1 MKNKRGILRVLLI
14 TLSVCLVGAVVVYV
28 LKREPPPTAAAPIQ
42 ARLELATGDVKIDQ
56 GGAQERGSSGMA
68 LLRQAKVVTGKGARA
83 LVRLPDG
90 SSMFLRG
97 DSDVTLNDGQITL
110 GKGEYWLNAPPT
122 DRTALVHQVGDVSV
136 SAVDSG
142 LSVKLQDSAAVV
154 YVARGMAIVTGKGG
168 RVEVNA
174 GEQATIKGA
183 DAPRVAPLAFW
194 DDWTGGMADFAAGS
208 IPGAGTGTIYGV
220 DDGAAP
226 GSTTRKLEIA
236 KQAVRAV
243 VRNGLSETEVDQTF
257 FNPGSRDVEG
267 WYWFTLPSG
276 ASVTGFAV
284 ETDGVLVE
292 GEFQEKK
299 EAAQNYG
306 TAKATG
312 HSPAILEW
320 VDQSTYRAR
329 IFPVLS
335 GKTRRVVLRYIELK
349 PVVDNVIEYV
359 YPMGRGEPVRI
370 GEFSLAVDL
379 GKAGEN
385 MKIATLADA
394 RVEQSGRRITMRR
407 SGFTP
412 RADFQLEATDTQ
424 ERAPLRV
431 SRFKAGG
438 ETADYLMARYT
449 PDIDW
454 SAAEQPPADVVVV
467 VDTSAAGDE
476 ASRQLKAQ
484 TAEAIL
490 RAMSDT
496 DHFALVS
503 VDVRPTVLHPKDGLA
518 AANDKEIAKAL
529 EALAEHSS
537 GGATD
542 LASSFDVSLKRL
554 HGTAQPAVVY
564 VGDGI
569 ATSGEMTGEQLI
581 ERLRRALTTSRSRL
595 FTVAVG
601 AESDRA
607 LLGELARAGGGS
619 AFRVEESDQTTAQAL
634 ELLASIKLPT
644 LTDFEIDLGAGL
656 DEPFVS
662 NSGKVSKG
670 QEVVVLARTHHEI
683 PSEIKVKGQFAGKP
697 FEKSYPVKQDD
708 SVIQAF
714 VPRLWAA
721 EYVRRLLGSAQGADT
736 EQGRIAALGLE
747 YGLMTPYSSILAL
760 ESESAYSRMGIE
772 RKKRPLRGV
781 RLGML
786 SPDQEWRLSQTLA
799 APAVPQV
806 AMGCSKLERT
816 LGGDSEQSS
825 PASAPP
831 MDEDDRQGGT
841 GTRAKGDEGS
851 MGKPSGNTGQRY
863 AVRGPSDNAEPEAAA
878 QAAPPAMAEAKEEAE
893 KKPDDGER
901 EAEDAPRM
909 AAKPMAGQ
917 GFAGGGKP
925 SSTTATPFGA
935 IGHAAKD
942 GKLKQPLRDQ
952 PGRTR
957 AEVDK
962 LEEASE
968 FGLIGLLNTG
978 ASGGEGRKD
987 GWGGSIVASTCS
999 DSSERPLAQ
1008 RVLLWKKRISTA
1020 RSSSDLISRYRSA
1033 FQACELKDWRSERA
1047 FLELLQAKVDTPE
1060 AATTVLGFFRPRPD
1074 VQKFVAKLIL
1084 RRSVN
1089 PALTT
1094 AVEQQLFGNRVS
1106 WLDVDRQLS
1115 EITDVE
1121 KRIAKL
1127 KEFMAREPEDPNGD
1141 IRLVKLLSLAGHK
1154 DEALAHGRRLRDR
1167 GFITP
1172 QIARKLGDVL
1182 ARAKLDAEA
1191 VRTYSEIVEFDPE
1204 SAPSRLLLGDI
1215 YLSHGWYA
1223 PAYRQ
1228 YKTLSELQPNSP
1240 LSELRLAAAAAGAG
1254 RIDESLRIQRQVAS
1268 AEGTPGPND
1277 PRLWARLWSAA
1288 RLARL
1293 MVDPPPPTPGQP
1305 EVDPARRKAN
1315 IERKLKELQLFSGEG
1330 TLVILT
1336 WEDLTANLQLMTLD
1350 GKAAI
1355 ATGDV
1360 TRAAPVG
1367 LSSTLIPNSD
1377 YARLTYEA
1385 QLMSELSDDPIP
1397 LVRQD
1402 ITWDGKSFS
1411 VKVTK
1416 QTLEAR
1422 EQKVA
1427 L

>member
-1 MKNKRGILRVLLI
+1 MNNKRGILRVLLI
-14 TLSVCLVGAVVVYV
+14 ALSVCLVGAVVVYV
-28 LKREPPPTAAAPIQ
+28 LRREPPPTTAAPIQ
-42 ARLELATGDVKIDQ
+42 ARLELATGDVKIEQ
-56 GGAQERGSSGMA
+56 AGAEERGSSGMA
-68 LLRQAKVVTGKGARA
+68 LLSESKVVTGKGARA

-90 SSMFLRG
+90 STMFLRG
-97 DSDVTLNDGQITL
+97 DSDVKLSDGQITL

-142 LSVKLQDSAAVV
+142 LSVKLADSAAVI

-174 GEQATIKGA
+174 GEQASVKGA

-194 DDWTGGMADFAAGS
+194 DDWTGGMAEFAAGGS

-226 GSTTRKLEIA
+226 GSATRKLEIS

-267 WYWFTLPSG
+267 WYWFTLPNG
-276 ASVTGFAV
+276 ASVTGFSV

-312 HSPAILEW
+312 HAPAILEW

-329 IFPVLS
+329 IFPVRS

-349 PVVDNVIEYV
+349 PVVENVIEYV

-379 GKAGEN
+379 GKAGES

-394 RVEQSGRRITMRR
+394 RVEEGGRKITMRR

-412 RADFQLEATDTQ
+412 RADFQLEATTSED
-424 ERAPLRV
+424 RAPLRI

-454 SAAEQPPADVVVV
+454 NSAEQPQADVVVV

-476 ASRQLKAQ
+476 ASRQLRAQ

-490 RAMSDT
+490 RAMSES

-503 VDVRPTVLHPKDGLA
+503 VDVRPTVLHPKEGLA

-564 VGDGI
+564 VGDGV

-581 ERLRRALTTSRSRL
+581 ERLRRAMTSSRSRL

-619 AFRVEESDQTTAQAL
+619 AFRVQESDQTTAQAL
-634 ELLASIKLPT
+634 ELLSSIKLPT

-670 QEVVVLARTHHEI
+670 QEVVVLARTHHDI
-683 PSEIKVKGQFAGKP
+683 PSEIKVKGHFAGKP

-708 SVIQAF
+708 SVVQAF

-721 EYVRRLLGSAQGADT
+721 EYVRRLLGSAQGADA

-760 ESESAYSRMGIE
+760 ESEAAYSRMGIE
-772 RKKRPLRGV
+772 RKKNPLRGV

-816 LGGDSEQSS
+816 LGGDSEEA
-825 PASAPP
+825 PASVS
-831 MDEDDRQGGT
+831 DDRQGGT
-841 GTRAKGDEGS
+841 GTRAKGEEGS
-851 MGKPSGNTGQRY
+851 MGKPSGNASPKRY
-863 AVRGPSDNAEPEAAA
+863 GVRGPSDDPAPQAPPPKAAA
-878 QAAPPAMAEAKEEAE
+878 QAEAADTPLEEAKEDAEKEAE
-893 KKPDDGER
+893 SKPLF
-901 EAEDAPRM
+901 
-909 AAKPMAGQ
+909 AAKQHAARPGGGGQ
-917 GFAGGGKP
+917 GFGLAGGGK
-925 SSTTATPFGA
+925 
-935 IGHAAKD
+935 AKPASGSAFRAEARLD
-942 GKLKQPLRDQ
+942 KDAKTEEPESDNGVADALRDA
-952 PGRTR
+952 P
-957 AEVDK
+957 
-962 LEEASE
+962 E
-968 FGLIGLLNTG
+968 FGMITLL
-978 ASGGEGRKD
+978 GGKKGRVAGN
-987 GWGGSIVASTCS
+987 GWGGTIVASTCS

-1020 RSSSDLISRYRSA
+1020 RSSSDLIARYRSA

-1047 FLELLQAKVDTPE
+1047 FLGLLQAKVDTPS
-1060 AATTVLGFFRPRPD
+1060 AANTVLGFFRSRPD
-1074 VQKFVAKLIL
+1074 VQKFIAKLIL
-1084 RRSVN
+1084 RRSVD
-1089 PALTT
+1089 PALTA
-1094 AVEQQLFGNRVS
+1094 AVEQQLFGSRVS
-1106 WLDVDRQLS
+1106 WSDVDRQLS
-1115 EITDVE
+1115 EITDVD

-1127 KEFMAREPEDPNGD
+1127 KEFMARAPEDPNGD
-1141 IRLVKLLSLAGHK
+1141 IRLVKLLSLAGRK

-1228 YKTLSELQPNSP
+1228 YKTLSELQPGSP
-1240 LSELRLAAAAAGAG
+1240 LGELRLAAAAAGAG

-1277 PRLWARLWSAA
+1277 PRLWARLLSAA

-1305 EVDPARRKAN
+1305 KVDPARRKAN

-1336 WEDLTANLQLMTLD
+1336 WEDLTSSLQLMTLD
-1350 GKAAI
+1350 GKAAV

-1367 LSSTLIPNSD
+1367 LSSALIPNTD
-1377 YARLTYEA
+1377 YARLTYAA

-1402 ITWDGKSFS
+1402 ISWDGKSFS

-1416 QTLEAR
+1416 HTLEPR
-1422 EQKVA
+1422 EQKIE

>member
-1 MKNKRGILRVLLI
+1 MTSKAKSLKFWLLGAA
-14 TLSVCLVGAVVVYV
+14 LAVVAVV
-28 LKREPPPTAAAPIQ
+28 LAITFWPKPLPTAASAIE
-42 ARLELATGDVKIDQ
+42 ARLELATGDVKVEQ
-56 GGAQERGSSGMA
+56 GGGTERGTSGMA
-68 LLRQAKVVTGKGARA
+68 LLTEAKVNTGKGARA

-90 SSMFLRG
+90 STVFLRG
-97 DSDVTLNDGQITL
+97 DSDIKLDAGQLGLN
-110 GKGEYWLNAPPT
+110 KGEYWLNSPPT
-122 DRTALVHQVGDVSV
+122 DRKALVHQVGDVSV

-142 LSVKLQDSAAVV
+142 LSVKLTDAAAVI

-174 GEQATIKGA
+174 GEQATVSGA

-194 DDWTGGMADFAAGS
+194 DDWTGGMADFAAGKG

-220 DDGAAP
+220 DEGAMA
-226 GSTTRKLEIA
+226 GSSTRKLEIA

-243 VRNGLSETEVDQTF
+243 VRGGLSETEVDQTF
-257 FNPGSRDVEG
+257 FNPGARDVEG
-267 WYWFTLPSG
+267 WYWFTLPSR

-284 ETDGVLVE
+284 ETNGALIE

-299 EAAQNYG
+299 EASRNYG

-312 HSPAILEW
+312 HAPAILEY

-329 IFPVLS
+329 IFPVES
-335 GKTRRVVLRYIELK
+335 GKTRRVVLRYTELQ
-349 PVVDNVIEYV
+349 PVVDSVIEYV

-379 GKAGEN
+379 GKEGES

-394 RVEQSGRRITMRR
+394 RVEANGRKVTMRR

-412 RADFQLEATDTQ
+412 RSDFQLEATTQ
-424 ERAPLRV
+424 TERDALRV
-431 SRFKAGG
+431 ARYKAGG
-438 ETADYLMARYT
+438 ETADYLLARYT

-454 SAAEQPPADVVVV
+454 DAAEQPQADVVVV

-484 TAEAIL
+484 TAEAVL
-490 RAMSDT
+490 RAMSDS
-496 DHFALVS
+496 DRFALVS

-518 AANDKEIAKAL
+518 PANDKEIARAL

-542 LASSFDVSLKRL
+542 LASSFDVALKRL
-554 HGTAQPAVVY
+554 HGAAQPAVVY

-569 ATSGEMTGEQLI
+569 ATSGEMTGEQLM

-601 AESDRA
+601 AEADRS

-619 AFRVEESDQTTAQAL
+619 PFRVEESDQTTAQAL
-634 ELLASIKLPT
+634 ELLSSIKLPT

-656 DEPFVS
+656 DEPFIS

-683 PSEIKVKGQFAGKP
+683 PKEIKVKGFFAGKA
-697 FEKSYPVKQDD
+697 FEKSYPVKQDE
-708 SVIQAF
+708 SLVQAF

-721 EYVRRLLGSAQGADT
+721 EYVRRLLGSAQGAEA

-747 YGLMTPYSSILAL
+747 YGLMTPFTSILAL
-760 ESESAYSRMGIE
+760 ESEAAYSRMGIP
-772 RKKRPLRGV
+772 RKKSPLRGV
-781 RLGML
+781 RLGAL
-786 SPDQEWRLSQTLA
+786 SPTDEWRLAATLSAPA
-799 APAVPQV
+799 APQT
-806 AMGCSKLERT
+806 AMGCSKIERMA
-816 LGGDSEQSS
+816 GGREEA
-825 PASAPP
+825 PASQTEA
-831 MDEDDRQGGT
+831 DNKEGGY

-851 MGKPSGNTGQRY
+851 MGKPSGGGAHRY
-863 AVRGPSDNAEPEAAA
+863 GVNGPADSDDSQPLATAAPAAPAAEP
-878 QAAPPAMAEAKEEAE
+878 APEEAE
-893 KKPDDGER
+893 LADLEQAKEKKL
-901 EAEDAPRM
+901 AEDSPSDGLDRGGEAPM
-909 AAKPMAGQ
+909 PAKPGL
-917 GFAGGGKP
+917 GFGSGSGR
-925 SSTTATPFGA
+925 
-935 IGHAAKD
+935 AAANKAEARRD
-942 GKLKQPLRDQ
+942 GKLRAPSTVTADVPTQAATPPAVLGMLKQAGD
-952 PGRTR
+952 GW
-957 AEVDK
+957 
-962 LEEASE
+962 
-968 FGLIGLLNTG
+968 
-978 ASGGEGRKD
+978 SGGFFPAK
-987 GWGGSIVASTCS
+987 TCS
-999 DSSERPLAQ
+999 DASERPLAQ
-1008 RVLLWKKRISTA
+1008 RMLLWKKRLSTA
-1020 RSSSDLISRYRSA
+1020 RSSSDLVERYRTA
-1033 FQACELKDWRSERA
+1033 FQSCELKDWRSERA
-1047 FLELLQAKVDTPE
+1047 FLELMQAKIDTPE
-1060 AATTVLGFFRPRPD
+1060 GAVAVLSLFRTRPD

-1089 PALTT
+1089 PTLSA
-1094 AVEQQLFGNRVS
+1094 AVENQLFGGRVS
-1106 WLDVDRQLS
+1106 WTDVDRQLS
-1115 EITDVE
+1115 EIVDLE
-1121 KRIAKL
+1121 KRILKL
-1127 KEFMAREPEDPNGD
+1127 KEFIARAPEDPNGD
-1141 IRLVKLLSLAGHK
+1141 IRLVKLLSQAGRK

-1167 GFITP
+1167 GFMTP

-1228 YKTLSELQPNSP
+1228 YKTLSEILPNSP
-1240 LSELRLAAAAAGAG
+1240 VGELRLAAAAAGAG
-1254 RIDESLRIQRQVAS
+1254 RIDEALRIQRQVAS

-1305 EVDPARRKAN
+1305 KVDPAARKAN
-1315 IERKLKELQLFSGEG
+1315 LERKLKELQLFSGEG
-1330 TLVILT
+1330 TLVLLT
-1336 WEDLTANLQLMTLD
+1336 WEDLSTRIKLVTLD
-1350 GKAAI
+1350 GKAAV
-1355 ATGDV
+1355 AAGDV
-1360 TRAAPVG
+1360 TQADAVG
-1367 LSSTLIPNSD
+1367 LSSALVPNSD

-1385 QLMSELSDDPIP
+1385 QILSELSDDAIG
-1397 LVRQD
+1397 LVRHD
-1402 ITWDGKSFS
+1402 IGWDGKNFT
-1411 VKVTK
+1411 VKVK
-1416 QTLEAR
+1416 RSTLESR
-1422 EQKVA
+1422 EQRLA
-1427 L
+1427 LE

>member
-1 MKNKRGILRVLLI
+1 MNNKRGILRVLLI
-14 TLSVCLVGAVVVYV
+14 TLSLCLVGAVVVYV

-42 ARLELATGDVKIDQ
+42 ARLELATGDVKVSQ
-56 GGAQERGSSGMA
+56 AGAEERGSSGMA
-68 LLRQAKVVTGKGARA
+68 LLSQAKVVTGKGARA

-97 DSDVTLNDGQITL
+97 DSDVTLDDGQLTL

-122 DRTALVHQVGDVSV
+122 DRSALVHQVGDVSV

-174 GEQATIKGA
+174 GEQATVKGA

-194 DDWTGGMADFAAGS
+194 DDWTGGMADFAAGGS

-284 ETDGVLVE
+284 ETNGVLIE

-329 IFPVLS
+329 IYPVLS

-349 PVVDNVIEYV
+349 PVVENVIEYV

-370 GEFSLAVDL
+370 GEFSLSVDL
-379 GKAGEN
+379 GKPGES

-394 RVEQSGRRITMRR
+394 RVEQNGRKITMRR

-503 VDVRPTVLHPKDGLA
+503 VDVRPTVLHPKEGLA

-564 VGDGI
+564 VGDGV

-607 LLGELARAGGGS
+607 LLGELARAGGG
-619 AFRVEESDQTTAQAL
+619 APFRVEESDQTTAQAL

-670 QEVVVLARTHHEI
+670 QEVVVLARSHHEI

-721 EYVRRLLGSAQGADT
+721 EYVRRLLGSAQGAET

-799 APAVPQV
+799 APGVPQV
-806 AMGCSKLERT
+806 AMGCSKLERS
-816 LGGDSEQSS
+816 LGGDSEQSA

-831 MDEDDRQGGT
+831 EEDRQGGT

-851 MGKPSGNTGQRY
+851 MGRSNGTTSNRY
-863 AVRGPSDNAEPEAAA
+863 GVRGPSDEPEPEAPA
-878 QAAPPAMAEAKEEAE
+878 QAAPLATSLAEAKEEEAE
-893 KKPDDGER
+893 KKPNDSDD
-901 EAEDAPRM
+901 EADGVLRAPA
-909 AAKPMAGQ
+909 AAKPASGQ
-917 GFAGGGKP
+917 GFAGGGKAAP
-925 SSTTATPFGA
+925 LGN
-935 IGHAAKD
+935 IGRIAKD
-942 GKLKQPLRDQ
+942 GDDLKQKRDQ
-952 PGRTR
+952 PARSR
-957 AEVDK
+957 QELDK
-962 LEEASE
+962 LQDASE
-968 FGLIGLLNTG
+968 FGLIGLLG
-978 ASGGEGRKD
+978 SSGFKEGRKD
-987 GWGGSIVASTCS
+987 GWGGTIVASTCS

-1020 RSSSDLISRYRSA
+1020 RSSSDLINRYRSA

-1060 AATTVLGFFRPRPD
+1060 AANTVLGFFRPRPD

-1089 PALTT
+1089 PALTN

-1115 EITDVE
+1115 EITDLE

-1127 KEFMAREPEDPNGD
+1127 KEIMARAPEDPNGD

-1228 YKTLSELQPNSP
+1228 YKTLGELQPNSP
-1240 LSELRLAAAAAGAG
+1240 LGELRLAAAAAGAG
-1254 RIDESLRIQRQVAS
+1254 RVDESLRIQRQVAS

-1336 WEDLTANLQLMTLD
+1336 WEDLTATVQLMTLD

-1367 LSSTLIPNSD
+1367 LSSALIPNSD

-1385 QLMSELSDDPIP
+1385 QLMSELSDDPIG

-1416 QTLEAR
+1416 HSLEAR
-1422 EQKVA
+1422 EQKVG

>member
-1 MKNKRGILRVLLI
+1 MKNKRGVLRVLLI

-28 LKREPPPTAAAPIQ
+28 LKREPPPSAAAPIQ
-42 ARLELATGDVKIDQ
+42 ARLELATGDVKIEQ
-56 GGAQERGSSGMA
+56 GGAEERGSSGMA
-68 LLRQAKVVTGKGARA
+68 LLSQAKVVTGKGARA

-97 DSDVTLNDGQITL
+97 DSDVTLSEGQISL

-122 DRTALVHQVGDVSV
+122 DRKALVHAVGDVSV

-142 LSVKLQDSAAVV
+142 LSVKLKDSAAVI

-174 GEQATIKGA
+174 GEQATVKGA

-194 DDWTGGMADFAAGS
+194 DDWTGGMADFAAGGS

-226 GSTTRKLEIA
+226 GSATRKLEIA

-267 WYWFTLPSG
+267 WYWFTLPNG

-299 EAAQNYG
+299 EAAKNYG

-312 HSPAILEW
+312 HAPAILEW

-329 IFPVLS
+329 IFPVRS

-349 PVVDNVIEYV
+349 PVVENVIEYV

-370 GEFSLAVDL
+370 GEFSLSVDL
-379 GKAGEN
+379 GKAGES

-394 RVEQSGRRITMRR
+394 RVEQGGRKITMRR

-412 RADFQLEATDTQ
+412 RADFQLEATTAD
-424 ERAPLRV
+424 ERPPLRV

-454 SAAEQPPADVVVV
+454 SAAEQPQADVVVV

-476 ASRQLKAQ
+476 ASRQLRAQ

-503 VDVRPTVLHPKDGLA
+503 VDVRPTVLHPKEGLA

-564 VGDGI
+564 VGDGV

-607 LLGELARAGGGS
+607 LLSELARAGGGS

-634 ELLASIKLPT
+634 ELLSSIKLPT

-683 PSEIKVKGQFAGKP
+683 PSEIKVKGHFAGKP
-697 FEKSYPVKQDD
+697 FEKAYPVEQDD
-708 SVIQAF
+708 SVVQAF

-721 EYVRRLLGSAQGADT
+721 EYVRRLLGSAQGAET

-799 APAVPQV
+799 APAAPRV
-806 AMGCSKLERT
+806 AMGCSKLERS
-816 LGGDSEQSS
+816 LGGEDE
-825 PASAPP
+825 PPTATAS
-831 MDEDDRQGGT
+831 DEERQGGT
-841 GTRAKGDEGS
+841 GTRAKSDEGS
-851 MGKPSGNTGQRY
+851 MGSRY
-863 AVRGPSDNAEPEAAA
+863 GVRGPADNPTPLEE
-878 QAAPPAMAEAKEEAE
+878 PPAQPAPAATTVPELDKKPEEAKAEATE
-893 KKPDDGER
+893 
-901 EAEDAPRM
+901 EAEDAPRL
-909 AAKPMAGQ
+909 APKPRAPSGGTGN
-917 GFAGGGKP
+917 GFAGGGTSKP
-925 SSTTATPFGA
+925 ASAVPFRAATR
-935 IGHAAKD
+935 D
-942 GKLKQPLRDQ
+942 GDLKEK
-952 PGRTR
+952 R
-957 AEVDK
+957 AENGRIQGNLDA
-962 LEEASE
+962 LRQADE
-968 FGLIGLLNTG
+968 FGLIGLLADG
-978 ASGGEGRKD
+978 KD
-987 GWGGSIVASTCS
+987 RNGVKTGWGGSIVASTCS

-1020 RSSSDLISRYRSA
+1020 RGSSDLIARYRAA
-1033 FQACELKDWRSERA
+1033 FEACELKDWRSERA
-1047 FLELLQAKVDTPE
+1047 FLELLQAKVETPE
-1060 AATTVLGFFRPRPD
+1060 AANTVLGFFRARPD

-1089 PALTT
+1089 PALTA

-1106 WLDVDRQLS
+1106 WTDVDRQLS
-1115 EITDVE
+1115 EITDLD
-1121 KRIAKL
+1121 KRITKL
-1127 KEFMAREPEDPNGD
+1127 KEFMARAPEDPNGD
-1141 IRLVKLLSLAGHK
+1141 IRLVKLLSLAGRK

-1228 YKTLSELQPNSP
+1228 YKTLSELQPGSA
-1240 LSELRLAAAAAGAG
+1240 LGELRLAAAAAGAG

-1305 EVDPARRKAN
+1305 KVDPARRKAN
-1315 IERKLKELQLFSGEG
+1315 LERKLKELQLFSGEG

-1336 WEDLTANLQLMTLD
+1336 WEDLTASLQLMTLD
-1350 GKAAI
+1350 GKAAV

-1367 LSSTLIPNSD
+1367 LSSALIPNSD
-1377 YARLTYEA
+1377 FSKLTYEA
-1385 QLMSELSDDPIP
+1385 QLMSELSDDAIP
-1397 LVRQD
+1397 LVRHD

-1416 QTLEAR
+1416 QTLEPR

>member
-1 MKNKRGILRVLLI
+1 MNNKRGIVRVLLI
-14 TLSVCLVGAVVVYV
+14 TLAVCLVGAVVVYV

-42 ARLELATGDVKIDQ
+42 ARLELATGDVKIEQ
-56 GGAQERGSSGMA
+56 GGAEERGSSGMA
-68 LLRQAKVVTGKGARA
+68 LLSQSKVITGKGARA

-97 DSDVTLNDGQITL
+97 ESDVTLNDGQITL
-110 GKGEYWLNAPPT
+110 GTGEYWLNAPPT
-122 DRTALVHQVGDVSV
+122 DRAALVHQVGDVSV

-174 GEQATIKGA
+174 GEQATVKGA

-194 DDWTGGMADFAAGS
+194 DDWTGGMADFAAGGS

-226 GSTTRKLEIA
+226 GSATRKLEIA

-306 TAKATG
+306 TAKASG

-329 IFPVLS
+329 IFPVQS

-349 PVVDNVIEYV
+349 PVVENVIEYV

-379 GKAGEN
+379 GKAGES

-394 RVEQSGRRITMRR
+394 RVEQSGRKITMRR

-412 RADFQLEATDTQ
+412 RADFQLEATTDEQ
-424 ERAPLRV
+424 RAPLRV

-454 SAAEQPPADVVVV
+454 SAAEQPQADVVVV

-490 RAMSDT
+490 RAMSDS

-554 HGTAQPAVVY
+554 HGTAQPAVIY
-564 VGDGI
+564 VGDGV

-670 QEVVVLARTHHEI
+670 QEVVVLARSHHEI

-708 SVIQAF
+708 SVVQAF

-721 EYVRRLLGSAQGADT
+721 EYVRRLLGSAQGAEA

-799 APAVPQV
+799 APAAPQV
-806 AMGCSKLERT
+806 AMGCSKLERS
-816 LGGDSEQSS
+816 LGGDSDEA

-831 MDEDDRQGGT
+831 EEDRQGGT

-851 MGKPSGNTGQRY
+851 MENPHGNTSNRY
-863 AVRGPSDNAEPEAAA
+863 GVRGPSDDPSPAA
-878 QAAPPAMAEAKEEAE
+878 QAAPAVPAPTTMAEAKEAE
-893 KKPDDGER
+893 KQEVDE
-901 EAEDAPRM
+901 EAEDAPRF
-909 AAKPMAGQ
+909 AAKPKLRAPSGG

-925 SSTTATPFGA
+925 MASSATGSFGLD
-935 IGHAAKD
+935 KD
-942 GKLKQPLRDQ
+942 GDLKQLEPSRDQ
-952 PGRTR
+952 TAKNELKADSLPH
-957 AEVDK
+957 
-962 LEEASE
+962 ASA
-968 FGLIGLLNTG
+968 FGLIGLLDG
-978 ASGGEGRKD
+978 AKGGRAD

-999 DSSERPLAQ
+999 DTSQRPLAQ

-1020 RSSSDLISRYRSA
+1020 RGSSDLIARYRSA
-1033 FQACELKDWRSERA
+1033 FEACELKDWRSERA

-1060 AATTVLGFFRPRPD
+1060 AANTVLGFFRPRPD

-1089 PALTT
+1089 PALTA

-1106 WLDVDRQLS
+1106 WSDVDRQLS
-1115 EITDVE
+1115 EITDVD
-1121 KRIAKL
+1121 KRITKL
-1127 KEFMAREPEDPNGD
+1127 KEFMARAPEDPNGD
-1141 IRLVKLLSLAGHK
+1141 IRLVKLLSLAGRK

-1228 YKTLSELQPNSP
+1228 YKTLGELQPNSP

-1305 EVDPARRKAN
+1305 AVDPARRKAN

-1336 WEDLTANLQLMTLD
+1336 WEDLTASVQLMTLD
-1350 GKAAI
+1350 GKAAV
-1355 ATGDV
+1355 ASGDV

-1367 LSSTLIPNSD
+1367 LSSALVPNSD

-1385 QLMSELSDDPIP
+1385 QLMSELSDDAIPI
-1397 LVRQD
+1397 VRQD

-1416 QTLEAR
+1416 HALDPR